1 MKRNRFLMGIES
13 RLHLFFLDQTSLDP
27 YKTFIFLANLI
38 YLYVFF
44 LYILNKIHISY
55 LILET
60 IYFIS
65 NKLYYLILLILL
77 QNWIVS
83 IYRIIFCFLS
93 FLQLLIKYAR
103 IQNQE
108 FYTIC
113 KGDKQTVNIPLSSL
127 CLDR

>member
-1 MKRNRFLMGIES
+1 MGIES

-77 QNWIVS
+77 
-83 IYRIIFCFLS
+83 
-93 FLQLLIKYAR
+93 
-103 IQNQE
+103 
-108 FYTIC
+108 
-113 KGDKQTVNIPLSSL
+113 
-127 CLDR
+127 